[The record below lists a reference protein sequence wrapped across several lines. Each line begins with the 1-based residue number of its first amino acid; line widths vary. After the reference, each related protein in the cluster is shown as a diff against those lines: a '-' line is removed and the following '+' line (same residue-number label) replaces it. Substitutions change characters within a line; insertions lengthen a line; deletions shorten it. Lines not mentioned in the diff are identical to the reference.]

1 MKGVCPRK
9 HAELVEFVEQ
19 SRARSEL
26 TQKMVVMVAMITSI
40 TTGGSKMK
48 TYWMK
53 SQMTSWRRSIPATD
67 SRFCFLVNSLRGLSL
82 GGLVSSAGPKAAEA
96 ARRLS
101 TDVRDDAKKTKGRTQ
116 MLTACSYAGRRS
128 TMAG

>member
-1 MKGVCPRK
+1 
-9 HAELVEFVEQ
+9 
-19 SRARSEL
+19 
-26 TQKMVVMVAMITSI
+26 MVIMEAMNTSI
-40 TTGGSKMK
+40 TTGGSRMK
-48 TYWMK
+48 TYWKK
-53 SQMTSWRRSIPATD
+53 SHMTSWERSNPAAK
-67 SRFCFLVNSLRGLSL
+67 SRFCFLVDSLGGLIL